1 MLMIHLEQILF
12 RSYHGLYEEERING
26 NDFLVDVTVKYQ
38 PFGEIN
44 RIEDTINYAEVFE
57 LVRKRMAIATPLLET
72 VAMDI
77 AALILSEFKIAEKV
91 MITIKKLNPPI
102 KNFNGKVGVSF
113 ELKR

>member
-1 MLMIHLEQILF
+1 MLTIHLEQILF

-77 AALILSEFKIAEKV
+77 AALILSEFKVAEKV

>member
-1 MLMIHLEQILF
+1 MLTIHLEQILF
-12 RSYHGLYEEERING
+12 RSYHGLYEDERING
-26 NDFLVDVTVKYQ
+26 NDFLVDVTVMYH
-38 PFGEIN
+38 PSGSIN
-44 RIEDTINYAEVFE
+44 RIEETINYADVFE

-77 AALILSEFKIAEKV
+77 AGLILVDFKIAEKV
-91 MITIKKLNPPI
+91 RITIKKLNPPI

>member
-1 MLMIHLEQILF
+1 MLTIHLEQILF

-26 NDFLVDVTVKYQ
+26 NDFLVDVSVICYPSGYIT
-38 PFGEIN
+38 
-44 RIEDTINYAEVFE
+44 RIEETINYADIFE
-57 LVRKRMAIATPLLET
+57 LLRKRMAIATPLLET

-77 AALILSEFKIAEKV
+77 AALILAEFKIAEKV

-102 KNFNGKVGVSF
+102 KNFNGKVGVRF

>member
-1 MLMIHLEQILF
+1 MLTIHLEQILF

-113 ELKR
+113 ELKK

>member
-1 MLMIHLEQILF
+1 MLTIHLEQILF

-77 AALILSEFKIAEKV
+77 AALILSEFKVAEKV

-113 ELKR
+113 ELKK

>member
-1 MLMIHLEQILF
+1 MLTIHLEQILF
-12 RSYHGLYEEERING
+12 RSYHGIYEEERING
-26 NDFLVDVTVKYQ
+26 NDFLVDVTVMYH
-38 PFGEIN
+38 PSGSIN
-44 RIEDTINYAEVFE
+44 RIEETINYADVFE

-77 AALILSEFKIAEKV
+77 AGLILEDFKIAEKV
-91 MITIKKLNPPI
+91 RITIKKLNPPI